1 MEQQVFISTM
11 TTLAQMPTPVNPIID
26 AMNTTVSNSPNVAI
40 THVISALLLSFVLS
54 SVLAK
59 LYQMTF
65 QSLSYSRSFVHTLI
79 LGGMITCMVMMSMG
93 DSIAR
98 GVGVLGALS
107 LIRFRTAV
115 RDPRD
120 MMFLFATLG
129 IGISCGAGM
138 YSVAITG
145 CALLSS
151 VIILLHYAPFAT
163 RRRYE
168 AMLRFLADS
177 SIESVREDVDRIMAE
192 CCSAYMLIA
201 MREAVQGELLEY
213 SYQVR
218 LIDPSYQVDIVKK
231 LEALDS
237 IAEVNLVMQRT
248 TVEL

>member
-1 MEQQVFISTM
+1 MDSGGLLDLMAAASSSQSLSLQ
-11 TTLAQMPTPVNPIID
+11 
-26 AMNTTVSNSPNVAI
+26 
-40 THVISALLLSFVLS
+40 HVISALLLSFVLC
-54 SVLAK
+54 SVIAK
-59 LYQMTF
+59 LYQLTF

-107 LIRFRTAV
+107 LIRFRTVV

-120 MMFLFATLG
+120 MMFLFAALGLG
-129 IGISCGAGM
+129 IACGAGM
-138 YSVAITG
+138 YAVAVAG
-145 CALLSS
+145 CILLSS
-151 VIILLHYAPFAT
+151 VILLLHFAPFAT
-163 RRRYE
+163 HRRYE
-168 AMLRFLADS
+168 AMLRFLVEADDDTA
-177 SIESVREDVDRIMAE
+177 REDADRIMAE

-201 MREAVQGELLEY
+201 MREAVQGDLLEY
-213 SYQVR
+213 SYQIR

-231 LEALDS
+231 LEALDT

>member
-1 MEQQVFISTM
+1 MDSGGFLDF
-11 TTLAQMPTPVNPIID
+11 LAAASSSQ
-26 AMNTTVSNSPNVAI
+26 SLSLQ
-40 THVISALLLSFVLS
+40 HVISALLLSFVLC
-54 SVLAK
+54 SVIAK
-59 LYQMTF
+59 LYQLTF
-65 QSLSYSRSFVHTLI
+65 QSLSYSRAFVHTLI

-107 LIRFRTAV
+107 LIRFRTVV

-120 MMFLFATLG
+120 MMFLFAALGLG
-129 IGISCGAGM
+129 IACGAGM
-138 YSVAITG
+138 FSVAVAG
-145 CALLSS
+145 CVMLSS
-151 VIILLHYAPFAT
+151 VILLLNWAPFAT

-168 AMLRFLADS
+168 AMLRFLVEADD
-177 SIESVREDVDRIMAE
+177 ETVRADVDHIMAE

-201 MREAVQGELLEY
+201 MREAVQGDLLEY

-218 LIDPSYQVDIVKK
+218 LIDPSYQVDLVKK
-231 LEALDS
+231 LEALDT

>member
-1 MEQQVFISTM
+1 MDSDILDLFAAGSAQSMNIQQVI
-11 TTLAQMPTPVNPIID
+11 A
-26 AMNTTVSNSPNVAI
+26 AI
-40 THVISALLLSFVLS
+40 LLSFVLC
-54 SVLAK
+54 SVIAK
-59 LYQMTF
+59 LYQVTF

-79 LGGMITCMVMMSMG
+79 LGGMITCMVMMAVG
-93 DSIAR
+93 NNIAS

-107 LIRFRTAV
+107 LIRFRTVV

-120 MMFLFATLG
+120 MMFLFAALG

-138 YSVAITG
+138 FAIAIAG
-145 CALLSS
+145 CILLSS
-151 VIILLHYAPFAT
+151 VIVLLHFAPFAT
-163 RRRYE
+163 HRRYE
-168 AMLRFLADS
+168 AMLRFLVETDDDTARVQVDS
-177 SIESVREDVDRIMAE
+177 IMSE

-201 MREAVQGELLEY
+201 MREAVQGDLLEY

>member
-1 MEQQVFISTM
+1 MSSGGLLDFMATASTSQS
-11 TTLAQMPTPVNPIID
+11 LSVQ
-26 AMNTTVSNSPNVAI
+26 
-40 THVISALLLSFVLS
+40 HVISALLLSFVLC

-59 LYQMTF
+59 LYQLTF
-65 QSLSYSRSFVHTLI
+65 QSLSYSRSFVHTII

-107 LIRFRTAV
+107 LIRFRTVV

-120 MMFLFATLG
+120 MMFLFAALG
-129 IGISCGAGM
+129 LGISCGAGM
-138 YSVAITG
+138 FAVAITG
-145 CALLSS
+145 CVLLSS
-151 VIILLHYAPFAT
+151 VIVLLHWAPFAT
-163 RRRYE
+163 HRRYE
-168 AMLRFLADS
+168 AMLRFLVEADN
-177 SIESVREDVDRIMAE
+177 ETAREDVDKILSE

-201 MREAVQGELLEY
+201 MREAVQGDLLEY
-213 SYQVR
+213 SYQIR

-231 LEALDS
+231 LEALDT

>member
-1 MEQQVFISTM
+1 MDTGGFLDL
-11 TTLAQMPTPVNPIID
+11 LASASSSQ
-26 AMNTTVSNSPNVAI
+26 SLSLQ
-40 THVISALLLSFVLS
+40 HVVSALLLSFVLC
-54 SVLAK
+54 SVIAK
-59 LYQMTF
+59 LYQLTF

-107 LIRFRTAV
+107 LIRFRTVV

-120 MMFLFATLG
+120 MMFLFAALGLG
-129 IGISCGAGM
+129 IACGAGM
-138 YSVAITG
+138 YSVAVAG
-145 CALLSS
+145 CVLLSS
-151 VIILLHYAPFAT
+151 VIVLLNWAPFAT

-168 AMLRFLADS
+168 AMLRFLVEADDDT
-177 SIESVREDVDRIMAE
+177 VREDVDRIMSE

-201 MREAVQGELLEY
+201 MREAVQGDLLEY

-231 LEALDS
+231 LEALDT

>member
-1 MEQQVFISTM
+1 
-11 TTLAQMPTPVNPIID
+11 
-26 AMNTTVSNSPNVAI
+26 MNTSGLADLLAAAGSGQSLSLQ
-40 THVISALLLSFVLS
+40 HVISAMLLSFVLC
-54 SVLAK
+54 SVIAK
-59 LYQMTF
+59 LYQLTF

-107 LIRFRTAV
+107 LIRFRTVV

-120 MMFLFATLG
+120 MMFLFAALGLG
-129 IGISCGAGM
+129 IACGAGM
-138 YSVAITG
+138 FAVAVTG
-145 CALLSS
+145 CILLGS
-151 VIILLHYAPFAT
+151 VISLLHWAPFAT

-168 AMLRFLADS
+168 AMLRFLVESDAADA
-177 SIESVREDVDRIMAE
+177 RTDVDLIMAE
-192 CCSAYMLIA
+192 CCSSYMLMA
-201 MREAVQGELLEY
+201 MREAVQGDLLEY

-231 LEALDS
+231 LESLDALAD
-237 IAEVNLVMQRT
+237 VNLVMQRN

>member
-1 MEQQVFISTM
+1 
-11 TTLAQMPTPVNPIID
+11 
-26 AMNTTVSNSPNVAI
+26 MNNWTDLLSAAGSSQSLSLQ
-40 THVISALLLSFVLS
+40 HVISAMLLAFVLC
-54 SVLAK
+54 SVIAK
-59 LYQMTF
+59 LYQVTF

-107 LIRFRTAV
+107 LIRFRTVV

-120 MMFLFATLG
+120 MMFLFAALGLG
-129 IGISCGAGM
+129 IACGAGM
-138 YSVAITG
+138 FDVAVTG
-145 CALLSS
+145 CLLLSS
-151 VIILLHYAPFAT
+151 VIALLHWAPFAT

-168 AMLRFLADS
+168 AMLRFLVEADNDTARL
-177 SIESVREDVDRIMAE
+177 EVDAVLTE
-192 CCSAYMLIA
+192 CCSAYMLLA
-201 MREAVQGELLEY
+201 MREAVQGDLLEY

-237 IAEVNLVMQRT
+237 TRDINLVMQRT